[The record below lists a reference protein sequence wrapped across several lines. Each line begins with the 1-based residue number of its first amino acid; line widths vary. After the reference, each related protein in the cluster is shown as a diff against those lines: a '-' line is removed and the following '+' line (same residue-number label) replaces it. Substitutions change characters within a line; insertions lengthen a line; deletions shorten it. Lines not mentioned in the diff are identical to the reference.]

1 MGASLVQ
8 ILCKDL
14 TGPSAQYSRYL
25 NCARHGPADAD
36 RHYSAVLAFSPTDA
50 LEFTIG
56 GLFLLVLMRLILR
69 SLWLVIPLW
78 MCLVMPVAL
87 WAASFNT
94 PFVFS
99 DLVLSLIDHRCSG
112 GCGPLARRRPRRV
125 HDDGCPSCP
134 DTRYTRV
141 ALRLFASRDNR
152 ADRPE
157 HGLMPDRLRWSCSW
171 SLVRI
176 TLIQVVDAGV

>member
-99 DLVLSLIDHRCSG
+99 DLVLSLID
-112 GCGPLARRRPRRV
+112 
-125 HDDGCPSCP
+125 DGCPSCP

-171 SLVRI
+171 SLI